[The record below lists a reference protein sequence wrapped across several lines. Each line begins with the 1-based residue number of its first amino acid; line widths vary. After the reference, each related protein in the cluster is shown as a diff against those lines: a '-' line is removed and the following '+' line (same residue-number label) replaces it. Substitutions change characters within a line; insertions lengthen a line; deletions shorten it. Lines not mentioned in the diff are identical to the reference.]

1 MIAETLPT
9 PRPDGAAEVRESV
22 ALETARRLGTNSAV
36 LLASQVFNTLVAGI
50 MGLLLIRYLGRA
62 QYGLFASL
70 YAFLYVFQIL
80 SSLGIDTI
88 VFRDVARAPQDAA
101 RTASRALGLRLVL
114 IGFSMLASWVAA
126 AFLAPSAAYFWWV
139 VIISTTFLFSFYPY
153 YLLIY
158 DVELR
163 QGLPKLAM
171 AAFTLAFSGAK
182 LALIVLHAP
191 LSAFVVLEPLS
202 AVATLALAWFLA
214 RRMGLGLRPTFEP
227 LHWARL
233 LRETWPAAV
242 AIGFINLYYRVDQLM
257 LLRLSG
263 PEQVGLYGASVRV
276 VELAN
281 VIPVTFVAS
290 AFPLLARFAV
300 ESQEHLERATQLAF
314 RAMAWAGFPLAA
326 WLFLYAETVIR
337 ILFDAEFAPA
347 AGLLRLLAISLPA
360 GFVGSVLFNRLL
372 STSQQMSA
380 AMLAA
385 SVAAVNVS
393 LNVIWIP
400 RWQAEGA
407 ALATA
412 VSYCAV
418 PILALALP
426 AARGLGWQAISSM
439 LRPALGIAAAAFL
452 VHVLGVGALAGFF
465 VLAVSYG
472 GAMLLLREWT
482 STEARVLRHAC
493 GRTP

>member
-1 MIAETLPT
+1 
-9 PRPDGAAEVRESV
+9 
-22 ALETARRLGTNSAV
+22 
-36 LLASQVFNTLVAGI
+36 
-50 MGLLLIRYLGRA
+50 
-62 QYGLFASL
+62 
-70 YAFLYVFQIL
+70 
-80 SSLGIDTI
+80 
-88 VFRDVARAPQDAA
+88 
-101 RTASRALGLRLVL
+101 
-114 IGFSMLASWVAA
+114 
-126 AFLAPSAAYFWWV
+126 
-139 VIISTTFLFSFYPY
+139 
-153 YLLIY
+153 
-158 DVELR
+158 
-163 QGLPKLAM
+163 
-171 AAFTLAFSGAK
+171 
-182 LALIVLHAP
+182 
-191 LSAFVVLEPLS
+191 
-202 AVATLALAWFLA
+202 
-214 RRMGLGLRPTFEP
+214 
-227 LHWARL
+227 
-233 LRETWPAAV
+233 
-242 AIGFINLYYRVDQLM
+242 
-257 LLRLSG
+257 
-263 PEQVGLYGASVRV
+263 
-276 VELAN
+276 
-281 VIPVTFVAS
+281 
-290 AFPLLARFAV
+290 
-300 ESQEHLERATQLAF
+300 
-314 RAMAWAGFPLAA
+314 
-326 WLFLYAETVIR
+326 VIR